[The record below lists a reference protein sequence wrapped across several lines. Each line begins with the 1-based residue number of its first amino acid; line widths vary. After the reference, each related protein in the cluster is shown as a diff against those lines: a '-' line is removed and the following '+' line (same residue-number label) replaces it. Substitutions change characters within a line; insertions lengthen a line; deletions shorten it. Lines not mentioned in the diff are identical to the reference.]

1 MHRRAAD
8 ALQEL
13 HQEQEEEVAAA
24 ITQHLIKGGGSQQQ
38 ITKYAEIAGNR
49 AYSLSAYPEAQ
60 HHYEVAIAHR
70 EKAKRREGKI
80 QQSEPVVTAS
90 AGRNAPG
97 VPA

>member
-70 EKAKRREGKI
+70 EKAKRREGKTSTI
-80 QQSEPVVTAS
+80 RAGCDSS